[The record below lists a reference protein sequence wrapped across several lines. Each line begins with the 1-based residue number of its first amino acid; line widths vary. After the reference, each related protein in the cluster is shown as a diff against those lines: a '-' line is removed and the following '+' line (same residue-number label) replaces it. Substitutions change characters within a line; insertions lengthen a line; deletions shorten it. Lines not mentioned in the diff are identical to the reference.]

1 MSQYLISRF
10 TSQCDLSIE
19 NETDSDQIRS
29 NNLPPEIVEKIL
41 RLLNYMDICQAQLI
55 CKRWKEII
63 HRGKLMKKASGKKG
77 MLQKK
82 YTGLNIG
89 YKNKINNNY
98 PILTKYL
105 PNLLSHGIF

>member
-1 MSQYLISRF
+1 MSQYLISKF

-41 RLLNYMDICQAQLI
+41 KFLDFREICQARRI

-63 HRGKLMKKASGKKG
+63 DKGIMKAG
-77 MLQKK
+77 
-82 YTGLNIG
+82 
-89 YKNKINNNY
+89 NNFSH
-98 PILTKYL
+98 
-105 PNLLSHGIF
+105 LL